1 MQSDE
6 AKKGLTKA
14 PHRSLLKALGL
25 TNDEIAQ
32 PFVGIANSF
41 NEVVPGHIHLKSIAE
56 AVKAGVRAA
65 GGTPFEFNVI
75 GICDGIAMNHQ
86 GMKYSLPSR
95 EIIATSI
102 ELMSQAHRFDALVLI
117 PNCDKVV
124 PGMLMAMA
132 RLDLPS
138 ILISGGPM
146 IAGKYNGK
154 TVDLI
159 SVFEAVGQVQAGK
172 MSLEELAELES
183 TACPGC
189 GSCAGLFTANSMN
202 SLAEAIGLALPGNG
216 TIPAPYA
223 ERQRLA
229 KLAGMKVMELLEKDI
244 RPSQILTPDAFRNAL
259 AVDMALGGSTNTI
272 LHLTAL
278 AYESGVPFDLN
289 LVDEVSQSTPN
300 LCRLSPAGSDRMED
314 LHLAGGIPAV
324 MKELAEGQVLNLKTL
339 TVTGQT
345 VEENLKKAKNKNSKV
360 IRPFRQPYLNRGG
373 IAILRGNLAPDG
385 AVVKESAI
393 TPEMKK
399 RRGPARVFDS
409 EETAVEAILNKE
421 INANDIVVIRYEG
434 PKGGP
439 GMREMLTP
447 TSALAGMGLDTS
459 VALITDG
466 RFSGGTRGTAI
477 GHISPEADEGG
488 PIALIKEGDEIEID
502 IENCRLDVVLSD
514 EELEKRKSKWTKPEI
529 KVKSGYLALYSRL
542 VSSAARGAVLPKE

>member
-6 AKKGLTKA
+6 VKKGLTKA

-25 TNDEIAQ
+25 TNEEIAQ

-95 EIIATSI
+95 EIIATSV

-172 MSLEELAELES
+172 MSLEELAKLES

-223 ERQRLA
+223 ERRRLA

-244 RPSQILTPDAFRNAL
+244 RPSQILAPDAFRNAL

-360 IRPFRQPYLNRGG
+360 IRPFKQPYLNRGG

-393 TPEMKK
+393 APEMKK

-466 RFSGGTRGTAI
+466 RFSGGTRGAAI
-477 GHISPEADEGG
+477 GHISPEAEEGG

-502 IENCRLDVVLSD
+502 IENCRVDVVLSD

-529 KVKSGYLALYSRL
+529 KIKSGYLALYSRL
-542 VSSAARGAVLPKE
+542 VSSAAQGAVLPKE